1 MSAWWS
7 PVTWY
12 VWLRGDDIPDAHDD
26 DGYAERGSAPAQAP
40 GSTPAPGTPLQGED
54 FDGGNLYHLRPA
66 PSPAAGLVIIR
77 ARPRAMDD
85 APAVADKIK
94 QGLPV
99 TINLEGVE
107 EAVARRVVDFI
118 GGVTYA
124 LDGSI
129 KKVGRAVF
137 VCSPSDIPIEDLD
150 SEEPLSPR
158 DALFDEHE
166 LRQAVQG
173 R

>member
-12 VWLRGDDIPDAHDD
+12 VWLRGDDIPDTHGD
-26 DGYAERGSAPAQAP
+26 DGYSGRGSAPAHAPGAPAP
-40 GSTPAPGTPLQGED
+40 GSPQQGED
-54 FDGGNLYHLRPA
+54 YDGGNLYHLRPA
-66 PSPAAGLVIIR
+66 SSPVAGLAIIR
-77 ARPRAMDD
+77 ARPRCMDD

-99 TINLEGVE
+99 TVNLEGIE
-107 EAVARRVVDFI
+107 EPIARRVVDFI

-129 KKVGRAVF
+129 KKIGRAVF

-158 DALFDEHE
+158 EALFDEHE
-166 LRQAVQG
+166 LRQVAQG